1 MKSSYRGLKEMRIDS
16 LLKWGIYEIRFGY
29 NTNLG
34 GSTTLMSDILLLA
47 EMCPRK
53 TKETKLYRGLP

>member
-1 MKSSYRGLKEMRIDS
+1 MRIDS

>member
-29 NTNLG
+29 DIDVG
-34 GSTTLMSDILLLA
+34 YTTVS
-47 EMCPRK
+47 
-53 TKETKLYRGLP
+53 